1 METLKIIGKA
11 ILVSYIW
18 YIIFAFIGW
27 DINIQNW
34 SNWTRFWYLL
44 LTLLSIGK
52 SIE

>member
-1 METLKIIGKA
+1 MVKVILKSLLAII
-11 ILVSYIW
+11 LW

-27 DINIQNW
+27 DMNIQNW